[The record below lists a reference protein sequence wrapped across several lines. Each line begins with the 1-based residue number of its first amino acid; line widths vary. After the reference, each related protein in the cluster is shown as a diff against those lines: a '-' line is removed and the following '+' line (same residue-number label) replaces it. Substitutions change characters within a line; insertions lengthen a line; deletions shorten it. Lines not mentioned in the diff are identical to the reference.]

1 MQMKKTHLS
10 LIVGALLVLPIDH
23 SWAHSFLTSSNPK
36 AGSVLMSFPKK
47 VTLTFNEDL
56 LVVNNQNPNT
66 LSISRSDGATLKTS
80 PAAVIKNTL
89 AVSLQPSK
97 LNFGR
102 FRVTY
107 RAVSA
112 DGHPITGSFFFT
124 VKK

>member
-1 MQMKKTHLS
+1 MKKFQLS
-10 LIVGALLVLPIDH
+10 LVVGALLLLPIDQ

-36 AGSVLMSFPKK
+36 AGSALTSLPKK

-66 LSISRSDGATLKTS
+66 LSISRSNGATLKTS
-80 PAAVIKNTL
+80 TAAVMKNTL
-89 AVSLQPSK
+89 AVSLQTSK
-97 LNFGR
+97 SDFGR
-102 FRVTY
+102 FKVTY

>member
-1 MQMKKTHLS
+1 MKKVQLS
-10 LIVGALLVLPIDH
+10 LVVGTLLILSVDQ

-36 AGSVLMSFPKK
+36 AGSALTSLPKK
-47 VTLTFNEDL
+47 VVLTFNEDL

-80 PAAVIKNTL
+80 TATATKNTL
-89 AVSLQPSK
+89 AVSLQTHK
-97 LNFGR
+97 ADFGR
-102 FRVTY
+102 FKVTY

-112 DGHPITGSFFFT
+112 DGHPITGSFFFI

>member
-1 MQMKKTHLS
+1 MKKVQLS
-10 LIVGALLVLPIDH
+10 LVVGALLLLPIDQ

-36 AGSVLMSFPKK
+36 AGSALTSLPKK

-66 LSISRSDGATLKTS
+66 LSISRSNGVTLKTS
-80 PAAVIKNTL
+80 TAAVMKNTL
-89 AVSLQPSK
+89 AVSLQTSK
-97 LNFGR
+97 ADFGR
-102 FRVTY
+102 FKVTY

-112 DGHPITGSFFFT
+112 DGHPITGSFFCT